1 MIDRERQLAAR
12 RAELLARSEALRAD
26 IGARGQELVKGWHGA
41 ERLVASAREIAN
53 RPVLIAGAAAL
64 VLLVGPRR
72 ALRLAGRAVVVLGL
86 VKRLITPRGYVKP

>member
-1 MIDRERQLAAR
+1 MTDRERQLAAR
-12 RAELLARSEALRAD
+12 RAELLARSETLRAD
-26 IGARGQELVKGWHGA
+26 IGARSQELVKGWHGA

-86 VKRLITPRGYVKP
+86 VKRLITPRGYAKP